1 MRESPNIDHA
11 NENERFV
18 LLYKGNNIHLRRHV
32 FALVPIVADVE
43 DMLPDIDRD

>member
-1 MRESPNIDHA
+1 MRGSPNIDHA
-11 NENERFV
+11 NGNERFV
-18 LLYKGNNIHLRRHV
+18 LLYQGNDIRLRRYV